1 MNWNEQQVLSF
12 IIERIRNIPAHN
24 EHGEVDLSLLQALEE
39 TDQGWIGQVCQALLE
54 ALGESQDGRNVEM
67 KLLELASI
75 LVKWS
80 IVLERERSQKPS
92 NLEEGEDV
100 FVLFP
105 GKKLKFLGVIL
116 PDRKISIPNLNQ
128 VVSMDDVH
136 FFRKKKK
143 SVIISEPSNSL
154 QKTIAGELFKLGI
167 QIK

>member
-12 IIERIRNIPAHN
+12 IVERIREIPAHN
-24 EHGEVDLSLLQALEE
+24 EHGEADLFLLQALEATE
-39 TDQGWIGQVCQALLE
+39 KGWIGQVCKGLLE
-54 ALGESQDGRNVEM
+54 ALGESNDGRNVEV

-80 IVLERERSQKPS
+80 IVLERERSQNPLS
-92 NLEEGEDV
+92 LEEGEDV
-100 FVLFP
+100 TVLFP
-105 GKKLKFLGVIL
+105 GKKLKFFGVIL

-128 VVSMDDVH
+128 IVSMEEVH

-143 SVIISEPSNSL
+143 AVISAEPSDSL
-154 QKTIAGELFKLGI
+154 QKAIAGELFKLGI